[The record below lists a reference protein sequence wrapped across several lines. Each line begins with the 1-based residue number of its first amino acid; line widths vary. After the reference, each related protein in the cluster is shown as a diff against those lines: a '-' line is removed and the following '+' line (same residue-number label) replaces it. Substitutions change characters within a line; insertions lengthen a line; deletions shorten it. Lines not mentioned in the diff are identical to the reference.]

1 MAMTDAQHAK
11 VRDLLELVSRTV
23 ETNPD
28 ATAPTVR
35 MRAKLSRRTGDK
47 ALELLLRSGF
57 LERRRVDAQDT
68 YRSVRPYRV
77 SNEAP
82 RAAYGDTHGR

>member
-23 ETNPD
+23 ETNPG

>member
-1 MAMTDAQHAK
+1 MAITDAQHAK

-47 ALELLLRSGF
+47 ALELLLR
-57 LERRRVDAQDT
+57 RRVDAQDT